1 VALGRL
7 APGSELSLRVI
18 VASAVIA
25 AFGFVW
31 VIPLYGLVS
40 GSLKSLA
47 EVQGTP
53 VLSPPSEL
61 NLDTVARVA
70 RELAGPIRNTFAVVL
85 PVAALATMLG
95 SLAAYSIYRRM
106 DRVSDSLMVS
116 IAIAT
121 YIPYHAILVP
131 LINLIKSLGLYDT
144 LPGIA
149 LALLIYYT
157 PMAALLMV
165 IFMSA
170 IPRFYI
176 EAAMVDGAGDLRVFR
191 RVVLP
196 LLGPGITST
205 MIFLFIMTWNNFY
218 IPLLMSRGYEA
229 HITLK
234 IFSYV
239 GQSGTLYN
247 EMFAASLIGSLP
259 PLIVFLSLGRYFIRG
274 LQAYGGG
281 VKA

>member
-1 VALGRL
+1 MPRY
-7 APGSELSLRVI
+7 SSFELSSLIASLVI
-18 VASAVIA
+18 IIVGIA
-25 AFGFVW
+25 W
-31 VIPLYGLVS
+31 IIPIYSLLS

-53 VLSPPSEL
+53 VLMPPNNPTLEA
-61 NLDTVARVA
+61 VARVA
-70 RELAGPIRNTFAVVL
+70 YELRSPIINTVVIVV
-85 PVAALATMLG
+85 PVAVIATILG
-95 SLAAYSIYRRM
+95 SAAAYAIYRRM
-106 DRVSDSLMVS
+106 DRVSDTIMVL

-131 LINLIKSLGLYDT
+131 LINLIKNVGLYDT

-149 LALLIYYT
+149 LALLVYYT

-165 IFMSA
+165 IFISA

-176 EAAMVDGAGDLRVFR
+176 EAAMVDGASDSRIFR

-205 MIFLFIMTWNNFY
+205 MIFILIMTWNNFF
-218 IPLLMSRGYEA
+218 IPLMLSRGYEKY
-229 HITLK
+229 ITLK

-259 PLIVFLSLGRYFIRG
+259 PLIIFLAMGRYFIKG
-274 LQAYGGG
+274 LQAFGGG
-281 VKA
+281 VKG

>member
-1 VALGRL
+1 MPASYRL
-7 APGSELSLRVI
+7 NQ
-18 VASAVIA
+18 VIA
-25 AFGFVW
+25 SLVIIAFGIAWILPVYSL
-31 VIPLYGLVS
+31 IS
-40 GSLKSLA
+40 GSLKTLE

-53 VLSPPSEL
+53 VLYPPSSPSFGTILKVAGEL
-61 NLDTVARVA
+61 RDPL
-70 RELAGPIRNTFAVVL
+70 INTAVVVI
-85 PVAALATMLG
+85 PVSAIATGLG
-95 SLAAYSIYRRM
+95 AMAAYAIYRRM
-106 DRVSDSLMVS
+106 DRVSDSIMVA

-131 LINLIKSLGLYDT
+131 LIGLIKSLGLYDT

-149 LALLIYYT
+149 LALLVYYT

-165 IFMSA
+165 IFLSA
-170 IPRFYI
+170 VPRFYI
-176 EAAMVDGAGDLRVFR
+176 EAAMVDGAGDLRIFR

-196 LLGPGITST
+196 LLGPGLTST
-205 MIFLFIMTWNNFY
+205 MIFLLIMTWNNFF
-218 IPLLMSRGYEA
+218 IPLMMSRGYEK

-247 EMFAASLIGSLP
+247 EMFAAALLGSIP
-259 PLIVFLSLGRYFIRG
+259 PLIIFLALGRYFIRG

>member
-1 VALGRL
+1 MPRYRSFELRL
-7 APGSELSLRVI
+7 LAASLIII
-18 VASAVIA
+18 VVGVLWI
-25 AFGFVW
+25 
-31 VIPLYGLVS
+31 IPMYSLLA

-53 VLSPPSEL
+53 VLSPPARPSLEAVRKVSLEL
-61 NLDTVARVA
+61 RDPIINTV
-70 RELAGPIRNTFAVVL
+70 LIVV
-85 PVAALATMLG
+85 PVALVSTLLG
-95 SLAAYSIYRRM
+95 SAAAYAIYRRM
-106 DRVSDSLMVS
+106 DRVSDTIMVL

-131 LINLIKSLGLYDT
+131 LINLIKGLGLYDT

-149 LALLIYYT
+149 LALLVYYT

-165 IFMSA
+165 IFISA

-176 EAAMVDGAGDLRVFR
+176 EAAMVDGAGDSRIYR

-205 MIFLFIMTWNNFY
+205 MIFILIMTWNNFF
-218 IPLLMSRGYEA
+218 IPLMLSRGYEKY
-229 HITLK
+229 ITLK

-259 PLIVFLSLGRYFIRG
+259 PLIIFLAMGRYFIKG
-274 LQAYGGG
+274 LQAFGGG
-281 VKA
+281 VKG

>member
-1 VALGRL
+1 MRLNQLVA
-7 APGSELSLRVI
+7 SLVI
-18 VASAVIA
+18 VVMGVI
-25 AFGFVW
+25 W
-31 VIPLYGLVS
+31 IIPVYSLLS
-40 GSLKSLA
+40 GSLKTLA

-53 VLSPPSEL
+53 VLYPPRDPSFSTI
-61 NLDTVARVA
+61 LDVARDLKGPLVNTAIVVIPVSAVA
-70 RELAGPIRNTFAVVL
+70 TG
-85 PVAALATMLG
+85 LG
-95 SLAAYSIYRRM
+95 AMAAYAIYRRM
-106 DRVSDSLMVS
+106 DRVSDTIMIA

-121 YIPYHAILVP
+121 YIPYQAILVP
-131 LINLIKSLGLYDT
+131 LINLVKSLGLYDT

-149 LALLIYYT
+149 LALLVYYT

-165 IFMSA
+165 IFISA
-170 IPRFYI
+170 VPKFYI
-176 EAAMVDGAGDLRVFR
+176 EAAMVDGAGDLRILR

-196 LLGPGITST
+196 LLGPGLTST
-205 MIFLFIMTWNNFY
+205 MIFLLIMTWNNFF
-218 IPLLMSRGYEA
+218 IPLMMSRGYEK

-247 EMFAASLIGSLP
+247 EMFAAALLGSLP
-259 PLIVFLSLGRYFIRG
+259 PLIIFLALGRYFIRG